1 MALPLKDN
9 VKLDRAIQELR
20 DQAGQVGGLAVG
32 GVTSADDRRTDYLN
46 TVAAAE
52 AQLRNLFTDAAIW
65 TRLRGERHWMICSV
79 SSSNPNLARLITDE
93 AEEQERYLGEL
104 ADRLDRFASRVDA
117 APGDLVVLD
126 TNVLLH
132 YEPPWQV
139 KWHDVLGSPTGVR
152 LVLPLRVIEELD
164 MAKYRERDKIAQRAR
179 DLLSQLWK
187 MLEASKGGPTPLEGK
202 PGITVEVFLDDEPRR
217 RTLDADAEILE
228 ECRTLRAVG
237 RPGSLVTAD
246 TGLSIRASAL
256 GIPVVPMPDDYLRN
270 KPTPT
275 PTPD

>member
-9 VKLDRAIQELR
+9 VKLDRAIRELR
-20 DQAGQVGGLAVG
+20 DQAGRVGGLAVG

-46 TVAAAE
+46 KVAAAE
-52 AQLRNLFTDAAIW
+52 AQLRNFFTDPTLW
-65 TRLRGERHWMICSV
+65 TRLHGERHWMICSL
-79 SSSNPNLARLITDE
+79 SPSNPNLARLITDE
-93 AEEQERYLGEL
+93 AQEQERYLNGL
-104 ADRLDRFASRVDA
+104 AERLDRFARRADA

-139 KWHDVLGSPTGVR
+139 NWNEVLGSKQPVR

-164 MAKYRERDKIAQRAR
+164 EAKYRDRDKIPQRAR
-179 DLLSQLWK
+179 GLLSQLWRV
-187 MLEASKGGPTPLEGK
+187 LEPSKGGPAALGDNTD
-202 PGITVEVFLDDEPRR
+202 ITVEVFLDDEPRR

-237 RPGSLVTAD
+237 RPVSLVTAD

-275 PTPD
+275 PD